1 MTAAIRIGTSLVSA
15 IVLIV
20 VNVVPLIG
28 VAFWGWSLMM
38 ILVLYWIE
46 SGIVGVINI
55 FKIARARGGEG
66 ESPVTINGNRVT
78 IRLSGVAASMSRG
91 PIIGF
96 FVVHYGIFWVV
107 HGIFVFLMPLFAG
120 LSSPNLDPGSP
131 NFGFAPMDFGPLPF
145 DGLLL
150 GAGLL
155 TASHVVSFFTN
166 YMGRGEYLRATPAGQ
181 MISVYGRVV
190 VLHVTIVAG
199 AGVIALF
206 GTPFAA
212 LVLLVGVKTL
222 IDLVLHLREHGS
234 D

>member
-120 LSSPNLDPGSP
+120 FPVQTSIPGRRTS
-131 NFGFAPMDFGPLPF
+131 ASRRWTS
-145 DGLLL
+145 
-150 GAGLL
+150 ARSRS
-155 TASHVVSFFTN
+155 TACSWA
-166 YMGRGEYLRATPAGQ
+166 RGC
-181 MISVYGRVV
+181 
-190 VLHVTIVAG
+190 
-199 AGVIALF
+199 
-206 GTPFAA
+206 
-212 LVLLVGVKTL
+212 
-222 IDLVLHLREHGS
+222 
-234 D
+234 